1 MVFIELREF
10 RAVEVIE
17 RKERVSLIVKISM
30 DSHVVFFRDKTF
42 QHIDRATNSV
52 FYEGKL

>member
-52 FYEGKL
+52 LYEGKL